1 MNDNYVLTH
10 LHSQYSLL
18 DSVTPFEAYVDWAV
32 EHGQKAIA
40 STEHGVIYNWT
51 NKKAYCDKKGIK
63 YIHGVELY
71 MTAQLYHARTKV
83 VNGSN
88 GFSCENVTQKF
99 RDNYHVVLLAKNLQG
114 IKEINQLVS
123 IANDADHFYF
133 KPRITF
139 EEMLNISDN
148 VIICSAC
155 MKSPLW
161 SYKYVIKQYE
171 SEIEEIK
178 IDTANLQTQLQSL
191 QQELEGANTI
201 RKKKRKPEVIANEIS
216 EVENGIKCNDRNI
229 ELITADIGYLH
240 TIIDSVMRKYTYL
253 EVQPHVNSEE
263 QKVFNKQLLQWSSD
277 FGIPIICG
285 TDTHSL
291 NQYLA
296 ECRTILQTAKR
307 IEFDNEDTF
316 DLTVKT
322 YAELYEMFKEQGVL
336 TDEQIKEALH
346 NTEVLADSVEDFEL
360 DKSFKY
366 PIFKNPEEDALMF
379 RQKCRDG
386 FNAKLKSGAIN
397 PEQKQ
402 EYIDRVK
409 TELTA
414 LEQVGMMGFML
425 SMSEFI
431 GKLRAQGIPF
441 GPARGSA
448 GGSLV
453 AYLTDIT
460 DCDPIVW
467 GLSFERFCNKD
478 RISLG
483 D

>member
-1 MNDNYVLTH
+1 
-10 LHSQYSLL
+10 
-18 DSVTPFEAYVDWAV
+18 VTPFEAYVDWAV
-32 EHGQKAIA
+32 EHGQTAIA

-71 MTAQLYHARTKV
+71 LTAQLYHPRMKV
-83 VNGSN
+83 TGDDYECIN
-88 GFSCENVTQKF
+88 QKF

-114 IKEINQLVS
+114 IYEINQLVS
-123 IANDADHFYF
+123 IANDSDHFYF

-161 SYKYVIKQYE
+161 SYQFVIKQYE

-178 IDTANLQTQLQSL
+178 IDTTNLQTQLLCL
-191 QQELEGANTI
+191 QQELEGTTTI
-201 RKKKRKPEVIANEIS
+201 RKKKRKPEVIQAEID
-216 EVENGIKCNDRNI
+216 EVRNGIQCNDRNI
-229 ELITADIGYLH
+229 ELITADIEYLH
-240 TIIDSVMRKYTYL
+240 SILGSLLRKYTYL
-253 EVQPHVNSEE
+253 EVQPHVNSDE
-263 QKVFNKQLLQWSSD
+263 QKVFNKQLLQWSND

-291 NQYLA
+291 DKYLA

-322 YAELYEMFKEQGVL
+322 YEEIYQMFKKQGVL

-346 NTEVLADSVEDFEL
+346 NTVVLADSVESFEL

-379 RQKCRDG
+379 REKCRKG
-386 FNAKLKSGAIN
+386 YIEKCKSGAIQAN
-397 PEQKQ
+397 RRQ
-402 EYIDRVK
+402 EYVDRVK
-409 TELTA
+409 TELVA

-467 GLSFERFCNKD
+467 DLSFERFCNKD